1 MKFRTGFISL
11 VPDADYREDGCDL
24 ETSVYELHVRLVR
37 DQGEA
42 LKVCEELVEEEIHS
56 LILCPGFN
64 HQMVAE
70 ISEVLGDEIGV
81 TVARGDSSAGSI
93 ARKAMK
99 EAGWFAE

>member
-37 DQGEA
+37 DQEEA
-42 LKVCEELVEEEIHS
+42 LAVCKELSEEEIHS
-56 LILCPGFN
+56 LILCPGFT

-70 ISEVLGDEIGV
+70 ISEALGDEVGV
-81 TVARGDSSAGSI
+81 TVARGDSAAGRI
-93 ARKAMK
+93 AGEAMK
-99 EAGWFAE
+99 KAGWFTK